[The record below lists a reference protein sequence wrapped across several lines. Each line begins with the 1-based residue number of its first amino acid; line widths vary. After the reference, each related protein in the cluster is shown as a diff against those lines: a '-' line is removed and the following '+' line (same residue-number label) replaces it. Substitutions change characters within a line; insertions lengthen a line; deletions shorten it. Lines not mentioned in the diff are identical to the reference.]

1 MERDEYTDRY
11 VNPYTDFGFKKLF
24 GTEMNKELLISFINS
39 LLSDKEQIRD
49 LTYLNTENLG
59 ISEADRKAVFDV
71 YCETDSGEKILVEM
85 QRGQQL
91 FFKERSLYY
100 ASFPIQQQGKRGD
113 WDYQLKAVYVIA
125 ILNFVFDHT
134 HDGYFHHEVQL
145 TDSKTREVFYD
156 KLTFIYLE
164 MPKFNKKEEELDS
177 MQPHAADGKARYATG
192 TRLYPVL
199 RGSRNREVHRRGIP
213 PLRNEPESIPR
224 LEKHH

>member
-39 LLSDKEQIRD
+39 LLSGKEQIRD

-125 ILNFVFDHT
+125 ILNFVFDYT
-134 HDGYFHHEVQL
+134 HDGYFHLSLIH
-145 TDSKTREVFYD
+145 
-156 KLTFIYLE
+156 I
-164 MPKFNKKEEELDS
+164 
-177 MQPHAADGKARYATG
+177 
-192 TRLYPVL
+192 
-199 RGSRNREVHRRGIP
+199 
-213 PLRNEPESIPR
+213 
-224 LEKHH
+224 

>member
-1 MERDEYTDRY
+1 MIARNRRKHYLCFHHQTRKNMERDEYTDRY

-39 LLSDKEQIRD
+39 LLSDKD
-49 LTYLNTENLG
+49 ANTRPHLPQHRKPRHQRG
-59 ISEADRKAVFDV
+59 DRKAVFDV

-145 TDSKTREVFYD
+145 TDSKIPGCV
-156 KLTFIYLE
+156 LTT
-164 MPKFNKKEEELDS
+164 S
-177 MQPHAADGKARYATG
+177 
-192 TRLYPVL
+192 
-199 RGSRNREVHRRGIP
+199 
-213 PLRNEPESIPR
+213 
-224 LEKHH
+224 

>member
-1 MERDEYTDRY
+1 M
-11 VNPYTDFGFKKLF
+11 
-24 GTEMNKELLISFINS
+24 
-39 LLSDKEQIRD
+39 
-49 LTYLNTENLG
+49 
-59 ISEADRKAVFDV
+59 
-71 YCETDSGEKILVEM
+71 
-85 QRGQQL
+85 
-91 FFKERSLYY
+91 YY

-177 MQPHAADGKARYATG
+177 MFDKWLFVLRNLTRLMEKARYATG